1 MIFKFSGSKGLTQHN
16 FQKKKFFFLN
26 VMSLA
31 ATSIEY
37 LADVCFADI

>member
-16 FQKKKFFFLN
+16 FQKEKFFLN